1 MSIPKPA
8 FNNVLSHYPLSSSDF
23 GAGGTIIN
31 NPAYEHSCAL
41 RLSVALEAAC
51 PGLLESFPGNRAV
64 HLTGSPGHYTR
75 RTFPFARGAFALARY
90 LVGTHVGWTCRRLT
104 TRREAIRL
112 TTPGI
117 IFWKV
122 SSDSSSP
129 NHIDLWDPSVR
140 VLRNVGRRTML
151 WAPAADIVDYVWFW
165 ELKRGGASSPSS
177 TRHSLQSGR

>member
-41 RLSVALEAAC
+41 RMSVALDSAC
-51 PGLLESFPGNRAV
+51 PGMLGSFTGNRAV
-64 HLTGSPGHYTR
+64 HLSGRPGRYQR
-75 RTFPFARGAFALARY
+75 RTFPYARGALALARY
-90 LVGTHVGWTCRRLT
+90 LSGTHVSWTFRRLGS
-104 TRREAIRL
+104 RRDAVRL

-122 SSDSSSP
+122 LAGSGSP
-129 NHIDLWDPSVR
+129 NHIDLWDPSAR
-140 VLRNVGRRTML
+140 TLRNVGRRTML
-151 WAPAADIVDYVWFW
+151 WAPTEDIVDFVWYW
-165 ELKRGGASSPSS
+165 QLKRGGAISPHSAG
-177 TRHSLQSGR
+177 HSLQSGR